1 MEGKMENEVNIPVQN
16 IEPKKFGGWLILI
29 GIGIVISPLRIIQL
43 LTFTHVPIFTDGTW
57 EVLTTV
63 GSEAYSPLW
72 GPILSIEITINILL
86 FASSIYL
93 IYLFFKKKKFFRNVY
108 AYLAIFTAI
117 FILADSWAVTLVIPE
132 MKIFDAETIKEFG
145 RSLIACIIWVPY
157 MFISERAKETFI
169 K

>member
-1 MEGKMENEVNIPVQN
+1 VQN

-86 FASSIYL
+86 LASSIYL
-93 IYLFFKKKKFFRNVY
+93 IYLFFKKKK
-108 AYLAIFTAI
+108 IF
-117 FILADSWAVTLVIPE
+117 W
-132 MKIFDAETIKEFG
+132 
-145 RSLIACIIWVPY
+145 SLIACIIWVPY